1 MITLCEKL
9 QFDLSVAHPEI
20 SADQMVGLK
29 LKVNDQSWSRLW
41 EVSCTPLVNRT
52 KRKDEGN
59 IFHKTEKKQSL
70 LFHNIFRSSVQ
81 FSRSFMSNSLWPH
94 ELQHTLS
101 FTNSQNLLKLMSI
114 ESVMPSSHLTLCHPL
129 LLPPSIFPSIRV
141 FSKE

>member
-81 FSRSFMSNSLWPH
+81 FSRSFMSNSL
-94 ELQHTLS
+94 
-101 FTNSQNLLKLMSI
+101 
-114 ESVMPSSHLTLCHPL
+114 
-129 LLPPSIFPSIRV
+129 
-141 FSKE
+141 